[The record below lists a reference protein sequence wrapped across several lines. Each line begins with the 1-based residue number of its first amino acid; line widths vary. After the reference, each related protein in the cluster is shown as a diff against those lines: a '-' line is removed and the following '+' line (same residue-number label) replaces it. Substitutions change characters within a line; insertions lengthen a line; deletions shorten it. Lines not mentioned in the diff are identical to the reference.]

1 MTITLQDNRSPQEAR
16 LPVGIPYS
24 LQDASDT
31 DLKTS
36 AEFDKGTTVAREK
49 SSGKSLLAN

>member
-1 MTITLQDNRSPQEAR
+1 M
-16 LPVGIPYS
+16 GIPYS

-49 SSGKSLLAN
+49 SSGRSLLAN